1 MLGLGSELPGHCQEH
16 LMQALIEL
24 KIWVVSSCPPPSS
37 SPLVLFV
44 HACFSLLLMM
54 EMMILLNAKNGNE
67 FPLVVSS
74 QVPTSYSPPTLR
86 NLQGFPTIFNLAP
99 FLTTYSSNQI
109 KGNQLQNY
117 NNALFLNL
125 LYEILSKN
133 R

>member
-1 MLGLGSELPGHCQEH
+1 MLGLGSELPGPCQEH

-24 KIWVVSSCPPPSS
+24 KIWVVPSCPPSS
-37 SPLVLFV
+37 SPLVFFV
-44 HACFSLLLMM
+44 RACFSLLLMM

-86 NLQGFPTIFNLAP
+86 NLQDLPTIFNLAP

-117 NNALFLNL
+117 NNALFFKL
-125 LYEILSKN
+125 LYKIFSKN